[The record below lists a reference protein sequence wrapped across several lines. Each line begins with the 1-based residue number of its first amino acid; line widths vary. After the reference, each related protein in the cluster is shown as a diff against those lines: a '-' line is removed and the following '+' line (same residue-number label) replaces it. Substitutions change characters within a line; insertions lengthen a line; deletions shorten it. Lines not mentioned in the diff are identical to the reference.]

1 MNANAIRF
9 RSGTLDSLRGLTL
22 FSMIAYHLCWD
33 LVYLRGLPWAWYN
46 GFWAYIWQQ
55 SICCTFILLSGY
67 CCQASRHPIR
77 RGAISFFGGAA
88 VSLATTLVTP
98 EEPIRF
104 GVLTFLGTAALLTI
118 PLRPLL
124 ARIPPRLG
132 LILSFSLFLLARDVN
147 HGYLGFAWVPLLR
160 LPRGLYSNLAT
171 AGLGFP
177 PPAFAS
183 SDYFALLPWLFLFW
197 TGFYLYRLRPEIPA
211 LPDIRLPGLHNVEN
225 YLAAVTALD
234 GIVPYDVMKKTA
246 RSFATVLKLMD
257 EYPNY
262 HFMSSQ
268 PQLYYFLKERYPEL
282 YARLKERVKEKRSI
296 AGLRAFD
303 EKVILIAGGYD
314 KHISFAPLAPE
325 VVKHV
330 KLLILCG
337 ATADAIEKALRE
349 NAREEDLPEIV
360 RCADLAACVQT
371 AYERA
376 GTGDIVTLSPACAAF
391 DCFTNFMER
400 GKAFK
405 KLVMALPE

>member
-88 VSLATTLVTP
+88 VSLATALVTP

-104 GVLTFLGTAALLTI
+104 GVLTFLGTAALLTV

-132 LILSFSLFLLARDVN
+132 LVLSFSLFLLARDVN

-171 AGLGFP
+171 AGLGFSRP
-177 PPAFAS
+177 R
-183 SDYFALLPWLFLFW
+183 LCVLRLFC
-197 TGFYLYRLRPEIPA
+197 P
-211 LPDIRLPGLHNVEN
+211 
-225 YLAAVTALD
+225 AAVALSVLDRVLSLPTAAGDPRPAGYSPAGAVRYKPSLSAALSAASA
-234 GIVPYDVMKKTA
+234 GAVRRAGAAAHHFVR
-246 RSFATVLKLMD
+246 RSF
-257 EYPNY
+257 
-262 HFMSSQ
+262 
-268 PQLYYFLKERYPEL
+268 
-282 YARLKERVKEKRSI
+282 
-296 AGLRAFD
+296 
-303 EKVILIAGGYD
+303 
-314 KHISFAPLAPE
+314 
-325 VVKHV
+325 
-330 KLLILCG
+330 LCP
-337 ATADAIEKALRE
+337 I
-349 NAREEDLPEIV
+349 N
-360 RCADLAACVQT
+360 
-371 AYERA
+371 
-376 GTGDIVTLSPACAAF
+376 
-391 DCFTNFMER
+391 
-400 GKAFK
+400 
-405 KLVMALPE
+405 

>member
-104 GVLTFLGTAALLTI
+104 GVLTFLGTAALLTV

-160 LPRGLYSNLAT
+160 LPVACTQISPPPVWV
-171 AGLGFP
+171 FP
-177 PPAFAS
+177 PP
-183 SDYFALLPWLFLFW
+183 P
-197 TGFYLYRLRPEIPA
+197 LRPQTISPCC
-211 LPDIRLPGLHNVEN
+211 RGSFCSGPGSIS
-225 YLAAVTALD
+225 TD
-234 GIVPYDVMKKTA
+234 CGR
-246 RSFATVLKLMD
+246 RSPPCQIFAC
-257 EYPNY
+257 
-262 HFMSSQ
+262 
-268 PQLYYFLKERYPEL
+268 R
-282 YARLKERVKEKRSI
+282 
-296 AGLRAFD
+296 GC
-303 EKVILIAGGYD
+303 
-314 KHISFAPLAPE
+314 PL
-325 VVKHV
+325 
-330 KLLILCG
+330 
-337 ATADAIEKALRE
+337 
-349 NAREEDLPEIV
+349 
-360 RCADLAACVQT
+360 
-371 AYERA
+371 
-376 GTGDIVTLSPACAAF
+376 
-391 DCFTNFMER
+391 
-400 GKAFK
+400 
-405 KLVMALPE
+405 